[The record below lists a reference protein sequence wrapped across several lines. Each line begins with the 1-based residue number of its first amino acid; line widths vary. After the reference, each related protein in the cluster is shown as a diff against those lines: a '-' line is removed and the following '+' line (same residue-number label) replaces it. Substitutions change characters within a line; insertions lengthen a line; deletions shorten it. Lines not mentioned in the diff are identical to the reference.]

1 MTAQDMEESMLHPT
15 NRHLEVL
22 TIEDAQTTAEAL
34 TMLMGPEIEGRREF
48 LFNNVDF
55 SKINT

>member
-1 MTAQDMEESMLHPT
+1 MLHPT

-22 TIEDAQTTAEAL
+22 TIEDAQAAAEVI